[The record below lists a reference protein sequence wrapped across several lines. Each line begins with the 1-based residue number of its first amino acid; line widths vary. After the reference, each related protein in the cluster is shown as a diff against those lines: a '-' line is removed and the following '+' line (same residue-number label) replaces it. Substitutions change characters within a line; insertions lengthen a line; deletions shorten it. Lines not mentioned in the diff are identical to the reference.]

1 MLLTQEQPWWGHGG
15 TEKSYTVDIRIK
27 PWMLSLEFLRYC
39 VKSEHFF
46 HNYSFIACSLYFFG
60 TFCACM
66 KSHSC
71 ADIGVVVGESPW
83 QWRWRRYVELL
94 YLIFECPVRPPH
106 HNNPSH
112 IWNSFILIAL
122 NPPRCSELHMWSSL
136 WEKAPR
142 FAEYWPG
149 QNVLKSNCTVNI
161 ACQRSSFERVV
172 RKFVFE

>member
-1 MLLTQEQPWWGHGG
+1 M
-15 TEKSYTVDIRIK
+15 D
-27 PWMLSLEFLRYC
+27 SLEFLLYC
-39 VKSEHFF
+39 VKSEYFL
-46 HNYSFIACSLYFFG
+46 HNSCFIACYFYFFG
-60 TFCACM
+60 TFYAFM
-66 KSHSC
+66 KLHC
-71 ADIGVVVGESPW
+71 CTGIDVVGGETPW

-122 NPPRCSELHMWSSL
+122 NPPRCSELHMWSRL

-149 QNVLKSNCTVNI
+149 QGVLKSNCTVNI
-161 ACQRSSFERVV
+161 TCQRSSVVFVV
-172 RKFVFE
+172 RIYLFEQFWCCNSGVFHHISHEKYKLNKFLWF